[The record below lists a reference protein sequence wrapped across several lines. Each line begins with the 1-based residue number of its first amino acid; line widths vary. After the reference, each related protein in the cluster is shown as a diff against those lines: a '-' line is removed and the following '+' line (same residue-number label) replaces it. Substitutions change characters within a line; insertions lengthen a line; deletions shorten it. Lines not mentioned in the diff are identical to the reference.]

1 MVALQNL
8 HFLSAGDTQTGEV
21 QGVVGDKNLYNRFIL
36 DSGAS
41 THLVGR
47 RDIFIQY
54 NDFDGPTSNGIGG
67 SQIRPVGKG
76 IIRIVCNV
84 NRKQQ
89 GLTLKDVL
97 YSPHVGVNLLSIGQ
111 IWDSCKI
118 FRKVDRGVEFG
129 DQVLF
134 TAVLENRILIL
145 DTWQDEKAYPAY
157 EQRSENKV

>member
-8 HFLSAGDTQTGEV
+8 HFLSAEDTQTGEV
-21 QGVVGDKNLYNRFIL
+21 HGVAGGKDLYNRFIL

-41 THLVGR
+41 SHLVGR
-47 RDIFIQY
+47 KDIFIQY
-54 NDFDGPTSNGIGG
+54 EDFDGPISNGIGG
-67 SQIRPVGKG
+67 SQISPIGKG
-76 IIRIVCNV
+76 TIRIVCNV

-97 YSPHVGVNLLSIGQ
+97 YSPQVGVNLLSIGQ

-134 TAVLENRILIL
+134 TAVLENRILML
-145 DTWQDEKAYPAY
+145 DTWQGEMAYSTY
-157 EQRSENKV
+157 EQKSGNKV